1 MIWDNDA
8 IKLLTKLVK
17 TDVPFSAIADIL
29 GCTRNAVIGKANR
42 LGLQKHPT
50 LIKIMGGVSKNR
62 VEPVQ
67 PKPVVPVVIPVIQFE
82 PGQVMMID
90 LKKNHCRYPF
100 GDGEDI
106 KFCGDTKLKESPY
119 CKEHSDL
126 CFAKTKPKVTRFAR
140 TF

>member
-17 TDVPFSAIADIL
+17 TDVPFSTIADTL
-29 GCTRNAVIGKANR
+29 GCTRNAAIGKANR
-42 LGLQKHPT
+42 LQLRKHPT
-50 LIKIMGGVSKNR
+50 LIKIQYKA
-62 VEPVQ
+62 EPVQ

-90 LKKNHCRYPF
+90 LKKDDCRYPF
-100 GDGEDI
+100 GDGADV
-106 KFCGDTKLKESPY
+106 KFCGVKKLKDSPY

-126 CFAKTKPKVTRFAR
+126 CFTQTKLKVTRFAR

>member
-17 TDVPFSAIADIL
+17 TDVPFSTIADTL

-50 LIKIMGGVSKNR
+50 LIKIQYKA
-62 VEPVQ
+62 EPVQ
-67 PKPVVPVVIPVIQFE
+67 PNPVIQSKS
-82 PGQVMMID
+82 GYVRMMD
-90 LKKNHCRYPF
+90 LKKDHCRYPF